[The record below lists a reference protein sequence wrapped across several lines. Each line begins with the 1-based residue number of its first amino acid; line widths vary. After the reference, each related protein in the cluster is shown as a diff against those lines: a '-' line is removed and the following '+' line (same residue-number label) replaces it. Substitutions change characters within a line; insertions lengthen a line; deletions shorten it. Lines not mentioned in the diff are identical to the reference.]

1 MFDSKCDAV
10 RTSAICRPASTATR
24 CASDSG
30 AETNSA
36 RTDSTPSAGNLRWPI
51 SKTAGTIAAGSYEF
65 APQEEE
71 SEMVE
76 VAENGQAPEMEL
88 AEA

>member
-1 MFDSKCDAV
+1 MQA
-10 RTSAICRPASTATR
+10 ASTATR

-36 RTDSTPSAGNLRWPI
+36 RTDSTPSARNLRWPI
-51 SKTAGTIAAGSYEF
+51 SKTAGAIVAGLYEF
-65 APQEEE
+65 APQEEVE
-71 SEMVE
+71 APE
-76 VAENGQAPEMEL
+76 VAENGQAPELEL